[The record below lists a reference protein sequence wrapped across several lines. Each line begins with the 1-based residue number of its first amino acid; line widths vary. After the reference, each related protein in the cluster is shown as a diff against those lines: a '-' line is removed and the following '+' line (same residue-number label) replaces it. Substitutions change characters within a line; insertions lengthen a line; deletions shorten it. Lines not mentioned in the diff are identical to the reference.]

1 MQSHLILLQLLKRQ
15 AIQLGLV
22 GLLSK
27 SEIQIGLP
35 FILAKNYTSL
45 RKTMREKWLLEKV
58 IHTVFEDGFRICEF
72 KDCPLKKKGTPKIPA
87 KSFIR
92 HPLKSLARLL
102 VGHNL
107 PQTEQ
112 PLAK

>member
-58 IHTVFEDGFRICEF
+58 IIHTV
-72 KDCPLKKKGTPKIPA
+72 LKNDSKMVSET
-87 KSFIR
+87 
-92 HPLKSLARLL
+92 
-102 VGHNL
+102 
-107 PQTEQ
+107 
-112 PLAK
+112 